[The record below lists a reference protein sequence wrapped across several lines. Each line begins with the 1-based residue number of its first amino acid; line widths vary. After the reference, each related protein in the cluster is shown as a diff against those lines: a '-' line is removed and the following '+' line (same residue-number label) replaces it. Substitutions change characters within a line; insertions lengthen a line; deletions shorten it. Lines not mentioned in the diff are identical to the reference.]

1 MIKMAVAAGAAAF
14 AVALAS
20 MLCLQ
25 PEEGQVGRFGILV
38 VYRGSDKRCVH
49 VHHWLTFSLLSFFL
63 LLGAWCS
70 GQLQPTARLL
80 VVLGLLLG
88 VAVSG
93 AAYSDSWSLLPP
105 CPG

>member
-1 MIKMAVAAGAAAF
+1 MAVAAGAAAF

-25 PEEGQVGRFGILV
+25 PEEGQVSRFGILV
-38 VYRGSDKRCVH
+38 VYRGRGKRCVH
-49 VHHWLTFSLLSFFL
+49 VHHWLAFSLLAFFL
-63 LLGAWCS
+63 VLGAWCS
-70 GQLQPTARLL
+70 GKLQPTACLL

-93 AAYSDSWSLLPP
+93 AAYSDSWSFLQP
-105 CPG
+105 CPV

>member
-1 MIKMAVAAGAAAF
+1 MSVVAGAAAF
-14 AVALAS
+14 AVALS
-20 MLCLQ
+20 IMFSVQ
-25 PEEGQVGRFGILV
+25 PEQGKVGRFGILV
-38 VYRGSDKRCVH
+38 IYRGRDKRCLH
-49 VHHWLTFSLLSFFL
+49 VHHWLTFSLLALFL

-93 AAYSDSWSLLPP
+93 AAYSDSWSLLQP